1 MYIEWHFDGK
11 TNLKVFKIVRLYNY
25 LFTGF
30 ISSYFRIC
38 LNSDIESKV
47 EQYIDWEGGG
57 GIGDL

>member
-1 MYIEWHFDGK
+1 MSVG
-11 TNLKVFKIVRLYNY
+11 VKIVRLYNY